1 MELVGKVFCLQEL
14 LEDSSPVYDSGF
26 LAPGS
31 YRAMQ
36 IALEKCVIEMRP
48 HFIPLAEA
56 PYFPDHLLPSVIGNE
71 QGDIYEMQLEYA

>member
-1 MELVGKVFCLQEL
+1 
-14 LEDSSPVYDSGF
+14 
-26 LAPGS
+26 
-31 YRAMQ
+31 MQ

-48 HFIPLAEA
+48 QFIPLAEA